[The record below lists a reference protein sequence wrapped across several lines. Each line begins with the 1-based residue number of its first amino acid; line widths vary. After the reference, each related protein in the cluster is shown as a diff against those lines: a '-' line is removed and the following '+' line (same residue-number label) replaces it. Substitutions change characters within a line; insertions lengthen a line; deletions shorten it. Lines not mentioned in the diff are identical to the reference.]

1 MHTQMCKETNH
12 LCFLKS
18 ERKGEQ
24 TDLDQVGPV
33 VGCGEN
39 AALLHTRSTTT
50 DSFSL
55 VFITLE
61 TST

>member
-18 ERKGEQ
+18 EGKGEQ

-39 AALLHTRSTTT
+39 AARLHTSSTAT
-50 DSFSL
+50 DIFSL
-55 VFITLE
+55 VSVTLE